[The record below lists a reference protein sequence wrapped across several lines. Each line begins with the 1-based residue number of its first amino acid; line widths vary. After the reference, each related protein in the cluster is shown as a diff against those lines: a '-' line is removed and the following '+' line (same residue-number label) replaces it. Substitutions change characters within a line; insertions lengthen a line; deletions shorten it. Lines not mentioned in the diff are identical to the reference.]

1 MARATDRRGLPAVL
15 ASPMLADRLAVE
27 LTTAA
32 EAVPGDDAMSRE
44 RRGFLAAAAVQVEA
58 YGSDA
63 ATSEPDVQYRQGP
76 RSLGGVDHE
85 STAEAG

>member
-1 MARATDRRGLPAVL
+1 MARATDRRALPAVL

-32 EAVPGDDAMSRE
+32 EAVSGDDAMSRE

-58 YGSDA
+58 FGTGAVAEEAEPAAPYRPSVVRDDVETRAADA
-63 ATSEPDVQYRQGP
+63 G
-76 RSLGGVDHE
+76 
-85 STAEAG
+85 